1 MWSGQRNAWSSFRT
15 SAAGWTRLTFLAM
28 QAAVPAGHTTRL
40 LAALLGHQHRPD
52 DSAVGSLAAL
62 LWRER
67 CRARGQHIPA
77 LKFAG
82 IGLGGVPI
90 ILTAAWA
97 TLLLTG

>member
-1 MWSGQRNAWSSFRT
+1 MVFVQDVGGWLDTADLPGHASRRSRRSHHPATGG
-15 SAAGWTRLTFLAM
+15 AA
-28 QAAVPAGHTTRL
+28 
-40 LAALLGHQHRPD
+40 GHQHRPD

-82 IGLGGVPI
+82 IGLSGVPI

>member
-1 MWSGQRNAWSSFRT
+1 MWSGQGNAWSSSRT

-28 QAAVPAGHTTRL
+28 QTAVLAGHTTQL
-40 LAALLGHQHRPD
+40 LAALLGTNIGPMILLW
-52 DSAVGSLAAL
+52 GPLAAL